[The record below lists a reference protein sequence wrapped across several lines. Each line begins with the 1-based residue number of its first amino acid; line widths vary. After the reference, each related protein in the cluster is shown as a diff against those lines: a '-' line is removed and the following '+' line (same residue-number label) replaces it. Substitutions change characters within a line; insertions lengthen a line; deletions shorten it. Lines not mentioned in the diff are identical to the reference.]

1 MPLIDCKSK
10 LIITWSSHQ
19 VTCEAGRAATIA
31 ITNTKLYVPV
41 LTLSTQ
47 DNTKL
52 LEQLKGSKEQPAG
65 TNINQNYQRSHKITI
80 YIT

>member
-52 LEQLKGSKEQPAG
+52 LEQLKLRFKRTTSWNKHQSKLSTQ
-65 TNINQNYQRSHKITI
+65 S
-80 YIT
+80 

>member
-1 MPLIDCKSK
+1 MPLIDCKNK

-19 VTCEAGRAATIA
+19 VTCEAGRAVTTA
-31 ITNTKLYVPV
+31 ITNTKLSVPV

-52 LEQLKGSKEQPAG
+52 LEQLKLRFKRTTSWNKHQSKLSTQ
-65 TNINQNYQRSHKITI
+65 S
-80 YIT
+80 